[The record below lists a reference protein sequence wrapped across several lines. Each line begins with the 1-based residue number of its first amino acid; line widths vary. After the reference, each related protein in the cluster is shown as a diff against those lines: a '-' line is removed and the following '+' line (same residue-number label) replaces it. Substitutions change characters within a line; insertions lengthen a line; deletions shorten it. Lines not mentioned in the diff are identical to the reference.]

1 MECTTH
7 KTKSRQMGEPRF
19 DIIST
24 KPNSKKFGQQYFA
37 VTVRLED
44 TELLAIHHMNTG
56 NTSKL

>member
-1 MECTTH
+1 
-7 KTKSRQMGEPRF
+7 MGEPRF

-24 KPNSKKFGQQYFA
+24 KPNSKMFGQQYFA